1 MMIVALIS
9 LMQTSDKFG
18 SQPWQIDNDGRTYA
32 IIAAEYASKLRVIQP
47 DQNDD
52 DDSDLIDVIPHAL
65 PFDGDRSSDGN
76 GNGAKDLTAMTS
88 LVLMGL
94 FALLLH

>member
-1 MMIVALIS
+1 
-9 LMQTSDKFG
+9 
-18 SQPWQIDNDGRTYA
+18 
-32 IIAAEYASKLRVIQP
+32 VIQP